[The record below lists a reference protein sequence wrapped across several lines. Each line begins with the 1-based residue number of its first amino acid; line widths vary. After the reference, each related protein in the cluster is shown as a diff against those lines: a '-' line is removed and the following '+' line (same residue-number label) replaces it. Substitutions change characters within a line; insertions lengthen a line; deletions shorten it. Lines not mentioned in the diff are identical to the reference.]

1 MRLQQYVQKGSFYKA
16 VVEDGSDIIFV
27 VDYTGK
33 IHYHNTSVHETLGYR
48 SNSLINKN
56 IFDYIRPGEE
66 LVEQPFQRLIE
77 ADQLMAYPYDGF
89 TSSMDTFKDKQ
100 HFDELYAKGKAPWEV
115 WLREPSWSNG
125 RPYLNGEELVKDSA
139 VKYKGPDG
147 VFRPLGATDPVEKS
161 AWP

>member
-56 IFDYIRPGEE
+56 IFDYILPETVQDLKRKFKLSQKRAYTEN
-66 LVEQPFQRLIE
+66 VEFQFLWQDLSYRFLEFNAIHLKHKE
-77 ADQLMAYPYDGF
+77 GLEGF
-89 TSSMDTFKDKQ
+89 ILD
-100 HFDELYAKGKAPWEV
+100 
-115 WLREPSWSNG
+115 
-125 RPYLNGEELVKDSA
+125 
-139 VKYKGPDG
+139 
-147 VFRPLGATDPVEKS
+147 
-161 AWP
+161 